1 MSATFDPGRLR
12 EDVDRKPDMLATLAR
27 GFAENPWPIE
37 RTPRRVL
44 LLGMGSSYFAADVA
58 ARRMRA
64 RGLDVV
70 AERASLAAGW
80 PATDDLLVVAVSA
93 GGSSVETLAAVE
105 PYADSSASLVALTN
119 VGDSPLEAAADAVVP
134 MLAGVEV
141 SGVSARSFTAT
152 QARLLQLEAALTG
165 APLDLAA
172 VLGRA
177 ADAVAHLLA
186 SSTDWIDDAVRD
198 LVGPDG
204 TWLLSPA
211 ERLATAEQA
220 ALMLRERPRR
230 AAVACETGDW
240 SHVDVYLTKTLD
252 YRALLH
258 CGSRWDEQAIDW
270 MRQRA
275 TTFWAVGA
283 EHPDARRS
291 LRYPGDDDETVALL
305 AEVTV
310 AELIAT
316 ALPAR

>member
-1 MSATFDPGRLR
+1 
-12 EDVDRKPDMLATLAR
+12 
-27 GFAENPWPIE
+27 
-37 RTPRRVL
+37 
-44 LLGMGSSYFAADVA
+44 
-58 ARRMRA
+58 
-64 RGLDVV
+64 
-70 AERASLAAGW
+70 
-80 PATDDLLVVAVSA
+80 
-93 GGSSVETLAAVE
+93 
-105 PYADSSASLVALTN
+105 
-119 VGDSPLEAAADAVVP
+119 
-134 MLAGVEV
+134 
-141 SGVSARSFTAT
+141 SFTAT

-177 ADAVAHLLA
+177 AEAVAHLLA

-258 CGSRWDEQAIDW
+258 C
-270 MRQRA
+270 
-275 TTFWAVGA
+275 
-283 EHPDARRS
+283 
-291 LRYPGDDDETVALL
+291 
-305 AEVTV
+305 
-310 AELIAT
+310 
-316 ALPAR
+316 